1 MDGDIAEMVVT
12 KSFCDLK
19 MFLPF
24 LVNYG
29 RGSLKAALCS
39 IATLVQLG
47 IWAATMMGKQCKK
60 IQCIPK
66 LPSRSILG

>member
-1 MDGDIAEMVVT
+1 MLTLTKLWMMIQLEMVVT

-47 IWAATMMGKQCKK
+47 I
-60 IQCIPK
+60 
-66 LPSRSILG
+66 